1 VRCLVPASVSL
12 PQDPMTVT
20 HAPTSTEASTPSAL
34 ELARSQQLSLMDLL
48 SVAETLAA
56 AGQKEAASDLYK
68 TWVAFNDSN
77 PTIHLAY
84 FNYAVILGQLGDR
97 AGAIQALRTCIRIDP
112 NFAPAHINL
121 GRALEDSGQ
130 IGAAVEQWWK
140 YAEATKQ
147 LDAETIGHRHMVLQ
161 NIGRV
166 LEVAGKLPEAEA
178 SLLQAFELKPEL
190 PEAGQHWASL
200 RQKQCKWPVLAPSS
214 HVSMRKMLDSVSS
227 LTLSCYAD
235 DPMFQ
240 LAKAY
245 RYGKTV
251 IGTRPDLS
259 KFPRKQARKKVG
271 TGQRLRVGYLSS
283 DLRDH
288 AVGFALCEVLE
299 LHDRDSVEIFAYYC
313 GNVRKTDSTQ
323 ARIKAAVHT
332 WRDLHGLDD
341 ASAASLIIADEI
353 DILIDVNGYTKDAR
367 TRIFAYRPAPVIVSF
382 CGYPGS
388 MGSPFHQ
395 YLISDAHM
403 IPPENEIYYS
413 EKVLRIACDQPID
426 RKRLIADRPSRADV
440 GLPED
445 AFVYASFNGMQKIT
459 APCFARWMAILSAT
473 PGSVLWLLTG
483 DEDVNQRLRDVAE
496 RSGVSSSRLIFAP
509 KATNPEH
516 IARIGVADLF
526 LDTFPYGAHSTAAD
540 AITSGLPVLTMPGK
554 TFAAR
559 FCGSIVNAAGVP
571 EMLCS
576 SPDDYVARA
585 IGFERDRTSLL
596 KVRKSIA
603 RQRETSTLRDI
614 PGLAKRLEELFWQM
628 QGECERGET
637 PVPDLSNLDIYY
649 EVGAEVVLEN
659 IEFEDEESY
668 RNRYLKKLAQWHDYA
683 PIPYDNR
690 LWRRPSK

>member
-1 VRCLVPASVSL
+1 
-12 PQDPMTVT
+12 MTVT

-147 LDAETIGHRHMVLQ
+147 LDAEAIGHRHMVLQ

-214 HVSMRKMLDSVSS
+214 HVPMRKMLDSVSS

-251 IGTRPDLS
+251 IGARPDLS
-259 KFPRKQARKKVG
+259 KFPRRQPRKKVG

-341 ASAASLIIADEI
+341 ASAASLIVADEI

-483 DEDVNQRLRDVAE
+483 DEDVNQRLRDIAE

-540 AITSGLPVLTMPGK
+540 AITSGLPVLTVPGK

-559 FCGSIVNAAGVP
+559 FCGSVVNAAGVP

-603 RQRETSTLRDI
+603 QQRETSTLRDI

-690 LWRRPSK
+690 LWRRPSKQRDRYLATEAIAVT

>member
-1 VRCLVPASVSL
+1 
-12 PQDPMTVT
+12 MTVNQ
-20 HAPTSTEASTPSAL
+20 ASSSNDAATPSAL
-34 ELARSQQLSLMDLL
+34 DLARNQRLSLMDLL
-48 SVAETLAA
+48 SVAEALNA
-56 AGQKEAASDLYK
+56 AGQQAAAADLYK

-77 PTIHLAY
+77 PTVHLAY
-84 FNYAVILGQLGDR
+84 FNYAVTLSQLGDR
-97 AGAIQALRTCIRIDP
+97 AGAVQALRACLKINP
-112 NFAPAHINL
+112 QFAPGHINL
-121 GRALEDSGQ
+121 GRALEDSGL
-130 IGAAVEQWWK
+130 IGQAVEQWWQ
-140 YAEATKQ
+140 YAEATKHV
-147 LDAETIGHRHMVLQ
+147 DAETIGHRHMILQ

-166 LEVAGKLPEAEA
+166 LEGAGKLGEAEA
-178 SLLQAFELKPEL
+178 ALLQAFELRPEL

-200 RQKQCKWPVLAPSS
+200 RQRQCKWPVLAPSN
-214 HVSMRKMLDSVSS
+214 HAPARKMVDAMSS

-245 RYGKTV
+245 RYNKTL
-251 IGTRPDLS
+251 IGARPDLS
-259 KFPRKQARKKVG
+259 QFPRRAPKQKSG
-271 TGQRLRVGYLSS
+271 TGQRLRVGYVSS

-299 LHDRDSVEIFAYYC
+299 LHDKDSVEVFAYYC

-323 ARIKAAVHT
+323 ERIKAAVHC

-341 ASAASLIIADEI
+341 VAAASQIIADEI

-367 TRIFAYRPAPVIVSF
+367 TKIFAYRPAPVIVSF

-395 YLISDAHM
+395 YLISDEQM
-403 IPPENEIYYS
+403 IPPGNEIYYS
-413 EKVLRIACDQPID
+413 EKVLYIACDQPLD
-426 RKRLIADRPSRADV
+426 RKRPIAARPSRADV

-459 APCFARWMAILSAT
+459 ANCFARWITILSET

-483 DEDVNQRLRDVAE
+483 DEDVNQRLRETAE
-496 RSGVSSSRLIFAP
+496 RSGVSPDRLIFAP
-509 KATNPEH
+509 KATNPQH

-559 FCGSIVNAAGVP
+559 FCGSIVAAAGVP
-571 EMLCS
+571 EMLCT
-576 SPDDYVARA
+576 SPEDYVARA
-585 IGFERDRTSLL
+585 IGFERDRKSLL
-596 KVRKSIA
+596 AVRESIA
-603 RQRETSTLRDI
+603 RQRETSVLRDI
-614 PGLAKRLEELFWQM
+614 PALARRLEELFWQM

-637 PVPDLSNLDIYY
+637 PVPDLSNLDVYY
-649 EVGAEVVLEN
+649 EIGAEAVLEN
-659 IEFEDEESY
+659 IEFEDEQSY
-668 RNRYLKKLAQWHDYA
+668 RERYLKKLAQLHDYS
-683 PIPYDNR
+683 PIAYDRR
-690 LWRRPSK
+690 LWQKPTA